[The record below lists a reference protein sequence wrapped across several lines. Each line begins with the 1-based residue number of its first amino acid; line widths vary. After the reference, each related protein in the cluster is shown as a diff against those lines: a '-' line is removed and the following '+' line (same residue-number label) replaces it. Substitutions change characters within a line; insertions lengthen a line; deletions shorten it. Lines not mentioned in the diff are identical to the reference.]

1 MRIFI
6 VGATGVIARNFI
18 PTFIARGDRVS
29 ALVRSAVRARTILG
43 PDVDLLEGDLLTIDD
58 AALLAAMDG
67 CDAVAHLATALG
79 PGVTPEALETTAA
92 LRIAGTTKLLQ
103 AAAQASAPRYI
114 QQSIAFA
121 YIDRGEDWIEEDTPI
136 DTGGRIGPVIAE
148 MESLVRASGL
158 EWFILRGG
166 VFVGPETFQDTTVA
180 RLRAG
185 DEPMPNSGEQ
195 WTSFVH
201 VADYADAVDAA
212 LHSSASRAILNITAE
227 PVRYRDY
234 LARLAETLKV
244 APPLPEPGAPTP
256 RSYRCSNA
264 AARALLGWTPRH
276 SIWPAA

>member
-1 MRIFI
+1 MRVFI
-6 VGATGVIARNFI
+6 AGATGVIARNLV
-18 PTFIARGDRVS
+18 PTLLARGDHVT
-29 ALVRSAVRARTILG
+29 ALVRSVERARPVLG
-43 PDVDLLEGDLLTIDD
+43 SHVDLLEGDLLTIDD
-58 AALLAAMDG
+58 TALIGAMDG

-79 PGVTPEALETTAA
+79 PGITPGALETTAA
-92 LRIAGTTKLLQ
+92 LRIAGTTKLLR
-103 AAAQASAPRYI
+103 AAAQASVRRYI

-121 YIDRGEDWIEEDTPI
+121 YIDRGEEWIEEDTPI

-148 MESLVRASGL
+148 MESVVRASGL

-166 VFVGPETFQDTTVA
+166 VFVGPDTFQDTTVA

-201 VADYADAVDAA
+201 VADYANAVAAA
-212 LHSSASRAILNITAE
+212 LESSASRAALNITAE
-227 PVRYRDY
+227 PVRYREY
-234 LARLAETLKV
+234 LARLAETLEV
-244 APPLPEPGAPTP
+244 TPPAPEPNAPTL

-264 AARALLGWTPRH
+264 AARTILGWTPRH